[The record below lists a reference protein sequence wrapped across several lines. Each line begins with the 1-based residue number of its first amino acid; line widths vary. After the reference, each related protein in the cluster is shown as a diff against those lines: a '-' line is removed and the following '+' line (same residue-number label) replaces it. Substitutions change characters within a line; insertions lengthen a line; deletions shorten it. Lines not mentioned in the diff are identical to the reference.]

1 MVDVSLAGE
10 SGEGVV
16 AAAIFLAGAE
26 EGEQEVADDAGS
38 IGAVSAVEGDW
49 GFIGHSD
56 FIEDGLINIGET
68 GETGAFGSGWNG
80 TLDHGDFPIIA
91 GSWGFAVE
99 AIDVIR
105 VSHVDIDFDAEFF
118 DEGFAFRGDVFG
130 IGGVGLVEFAAAIVE
145 TLFDVAVFD

>member
-1 MVDVSLAGE
+1 MIDVTLTGE
-10 SGEGVV
+10 ASEGVV
-16 AAAIFLAGAE
+16 TAAIFFANAEKGEEE
-26 EGEQEVADDAGS
+26 EGYNAGS

-99 AIDVIR
+99 AIDVVR

-118 DEGFAFRGDVFG
+118 DEGFAFRGDVLG